1 MSTVNGQPDRA
12 SGGGHPRMRRR
23 GRRSGLTLVEVLIA
37 ITILGVGIAVLVA
50 STARGLAVARKAKY
64 FETARHLLAVVELEE
79 PIVDLLEVVDTEQ
92 SGEFESPYQDY
103 RWTRTAELVETNPDP
118 SSTVQADDGSGL
130 YKITTRVY
138 WADRGQQVFEETVTA
153 QYLSKSA
160 AAASAS
166 GLGGGSGLG
175 EGNSL
180 AREPSRLG
188 SSSGSAF
195 GSGNSS
201 RGGTSSVLGPSR
213 LGNGSSSGSAFG
225 RDSSGS
231 AFGRNSSGSGTGYS
245 RNNGSGRV
253 SFGRDRTGSGSSGL
267 GSGSSYNRSTRSR
280 TR

>member
-1 MSTVNGQPDRA
+1 MSTVNVQPDRA
-12 SGGGHPRMRRR
+12 AGGGPPRGRRR

-92 SGEFESPYQDY
+92 SGEFETPYQDY

-118 SSTVQADDGSGL
+118 TTTMQADDGSGL

-138 WADRGQQVFEETVTA
+138 WSDRGQQVFEETVTA

-166 GLGGGSGLG
+166 GLGGGGGLG

-188 SSSGSAF
+188 SSSGSSLGGGTA
-195 GSGNSS
+195 GRS
-201 RGGTSSVLGPSR
+201 GTSSVLGPSR
-213 LGNGSSSGSAFG
+213 LGSGSSGSAFG

-231 AFGRNSSGSGTGYS
+231 SFGRNSSGAGTGYN
-245 RNNGSGRV
+245 RDNGSGRI
-253 SFGRDRTGSGSSGL
+253 SFGRDRTGSGSSGP